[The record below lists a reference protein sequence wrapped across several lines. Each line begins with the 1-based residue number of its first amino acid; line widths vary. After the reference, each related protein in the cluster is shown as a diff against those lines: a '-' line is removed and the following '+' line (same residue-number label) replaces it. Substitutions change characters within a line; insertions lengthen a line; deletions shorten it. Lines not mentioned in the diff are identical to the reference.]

1 MKTSFSFKYNDVL
14 IKSAE
19 LCGKETSDG
28 LVYEIDNDVTV
39 TAKVNNISEYNAT
52 EWVLYFEN
60 KSTKNSGI
68 ISEIKDCDT
77 ILPLTIPQ
85 GPRSGFRP
93 TEDNVR
99 VITMRGA
106 MNASFYYN
114 GKDRQTADEFSVI
127 NEYLDK
133 NPSLSVCNITGRS
146 SDGMMPFFD
155 VTANGE
161 GYICAIGWTGSWK
174 ADFNKKENGVEIKT
188 GLKETSFYLE
198 GGEKLR
204 TSSILIM
211 KYEKCEDK
219 HNKFRKLMKEHFS
232 YKCDRDSLFAN
243 ELWGGLPSE
252 EMKKRLNEYKAY
264 GIRFE
269 DIWIDAGWYGRC
281 TKCDEAFSGDWFK
294 YTGEWEVNERV
305 HPGKLYDVAD
315 TAEAG
320 GANLMLWF
328 EPERAVESTKIPNE
342 HPEWFL
348 RLPGSD
354 SLLLNYGNKEAF
366 DYIYGVLSHYVKE
379 LRLSC
384 YRQDFNIPLD
394 SLFKANETENRV
406 GVLEIKHITG
416 MYALWDKLHEEF
428 PNLLIDNCSSGGRRF
443 DIETLKR
450 SIAFFR
456 SDYQCNF
463 NEDSETLQTHN
474 AGISRYLPLA
484 GCTSKTLGDTYA
496 ARSSFSPSWGAAF
509 YNAVFQSMTEED
521 FKWAKAITDEYR
533 RIRKYMSCNFHNHG
547 AENYDT
553 SSWAIWQYHD
563 DKTDSGIVMAFRR
576 KNSPFDNVT
585 LKLKELCSDK
595 KYIYTNLNDF
605 TESEGSDKLKI
616 ELPEK
621 RSSVVFEYKV
631 K

>member
-1 MKTSFSFKYNDVL
+1 MKTSFSFKYNDTL

-39 TAKVNNISEYNAT
+39 TAKINDIKEYDAT

-60 KSTKNSGI
+60 KSTENSGI
-68 ISEIKDCDT
+68 ISEIKDCD
-77 ILPLTIPQ
+77 IFLPLDMPQ
-85 GPRSGFRP
+85 GPRNGFRP

-99 VITMRGA
+99 VITIRGA
-106 MNASFYYN
+106 MDASFYYN
-114 GKDRQTADEFSVI
+114 GKDKQTAEEFSVI

-133 NPSLSVCNITGRS
+133 KPSLSVSNISGRS

-174 ADFNKKENGVEIKT
+174 ADFNKKENGVEMKT

-252 EMKKRLNEYKAY
+252 EMKKRLNEYKSH

-269 DIWIDAGWYGRC
+269 DIWIDAGWYGKC
-281 TKCDEAFSGDWFK
+281 AKCDEAFTGDWFEH
-294 YTGEWEVNERV
+294 TGEWEVNERV
-305 HPGKLYDVAD
+305 HPGLLRDVAEC
-315 TAEAG
+315 AEDG
-320 GANLMLWF
+320 GASLMLWF
-328 EPERAVESTKIPNE
+328 EPERAVSGTKVANE

-384 YRQDFNIPLD
+384 YRQDFNVPADLF
-394 SLFKANETENRV
+394 FKANDKENRT
-406 GVLEIKHITG
+406 GISEIKHITG
-416 MYALWDKLHEEF
+416 MYRLWDKLHEEF
-428 PNLLIDNCSSGGRRF
+428 PKLLIDNCSSGGRRF

-496 ARSSFSPSWGAAF
+496 SRSSFSPSWGAAF
-509 YNAVFQSMTEED
+509 YNAVFQSMTEEN

-533 RIRKYMSCNFHNHG
+533 RIRRYMSCNFHNHG

>member
-1 MKTSFSFKYNDVL
+1 MKPCFSFKYNDML

-19 LCGKETSDG
+19 FCGKEAYDG
-28 LVYEIDNDVTV
+28 LVYEIDKDVTV
-39 TAKVNNISEYNAT
+39 TAKINDIKEYDAT

-60 KSTKNSGI
+60 KSTENSGI
-68 ISEIKDCDT
+68 ISEINDCDLV
-77 ILPLTIPQ
+77 LPLTIPQ
-85 GPRSGFRP
+85 GPRNGFRP
-93 TEDNVR
+93 TDDNVR
-99 VITMRGA
+99 VITMKGA
-106 MNASFYYN
+106 MDASFYYN
-114 GKDRQTADEFSVI
+114 GKDKQTAEEFSVI

-133 NPSLSVCNITGRS
+133 KPSLSVSNISGRS
-146 SDGMMPFFD
+146 SDGTMPFFD

-174 ADFNKKENGVEIKT
+174 ADFNKKENGVEMKT
-188 GLKETSFYLE
+188 GLKETCFYLE

-211 KYEKCEDK
+211 KYQRDEDK

-264 GIRFE
+264 GIRFD
-269 DIWIDAGWYGRC
+269 DIWIDAGWYGNC
-281 TKCDEAFSGDWFK
+281 TKCDEAFTGDWSEH
-294 YTGEWEVNERV
+294 TGEWEVNERV
-305 HPGKLYDVAD
+305 HPGLLRDVAEC
-315 TAEAG
+315 AEDG
-320 GANLMLWF
+320 GASLMLWF
-328 EPERAVESTKIPNE
+328 EPERAVSGTKVANE
-342 HPEWFL
+342 HPDWFMHL
-348 RLPGSD
+348 EGSR
-354 SLLLNYGNKEAF
+354 SNLLNYGKKEALE
-366 DYIYGVLSHYVKE
+366 YMYGVLSHYVRD
-379 LRLSC
+379 LGLSC
-384 YRQDFNIPLD
+384 YRQDFNVPADLF
-394 SLFKANETENRV
+394 FKANDKENRT
-406 GVLEIKHITG
+406 GISEIKHITG
-416 MYALWDKLHEEF
+416 MYRLWDKLHEEF

-496 ARSSFSPSWGAAF
+496 SRSSFSPSWGAAF
-509 YNAVFQSMTEED
+509 YNAVFQSMTEEN

-533 RIRKYMSCNFHNHG
+533 RIRRYMSCNFHNHG